1 MLQPTDYPEPVR
13 NHMRRRLDG
22 AEQLPKDADWS
33 QLDRAERKLAS
44 ALWITEG
51 SGPLYGGRCVRT
63 SVSRS
68 GRGHR
73 GRFPVL
79 NVANR
84 GLK

>member
-51 SGPLYGGRCVRT
+51 SGPYTAVDVFARAYPDLVEAIEDAF
-63 SVSRS
+63 RS
-68 GRGHR
+68 
-73 GRFPVL
+73 
-79 NVANR
+79 
-84 GLK
+84 